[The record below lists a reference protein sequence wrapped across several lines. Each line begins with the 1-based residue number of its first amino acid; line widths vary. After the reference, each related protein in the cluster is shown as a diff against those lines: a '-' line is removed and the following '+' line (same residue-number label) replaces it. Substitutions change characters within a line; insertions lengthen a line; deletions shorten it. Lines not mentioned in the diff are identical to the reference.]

1 MRSTIST
8 WRGVAATFLLAA
20 AIGGAGCKDEGIAT
34 LEGIKTKACACK
46 DVACLEEV
54 QKDLAAAA
62 NKKTRD
68 MDKATKIAGEIAEC
82 MMKVTA
88 AGAPAAAPA
97 DPAAAPAG
105 EAKPADPAAA
115 PADPAAAP
123 AGEAKPADPAAAPA
137 PGEAKPAEP
146 APAGDKPADTK

>member
-1 MRSTIST
+1 MRSTISI

-88 AGAPAAAPA
+88 AGAPAADPAGEAKPADPAGAPA

-105 EAKPADPAAA
+105 EAKPADP
-115 PADPAAAP
+115 
-123 AGEAKPADPAAAPA
+123 AAPA

>member
-1 MRSTIST
+1 MRTTIVS
-8 WRGVAATFLLAA
+8 WRGVAATFVLAA
-20 AIGGAGCKDEGIAT
+20 AFAGAGCKDEGIET

-68 MDKATKIAGEIAEC
+68 MDKATKIASDIAEC

-88 AGAPAAAPA
+88 GGAPAP
-97 DPAAAPAG
+97 DS
-105 EAKPADPAAA
+105 AKPADPAAA
-115 PADPAAAP
+115 PADPAAP
-123 AGEAKPADPAAAPA
+123 TPPGPEGAKPADPAAPA
-137 PGEAKPAEP
+137 PDGTKPAEP
-146 APAGDKPADTK
+146 APGDKPAEPATK

>member
-1 MRSTIST
+1 MRTTIAS
-8 WRGVAATFLLAA
+8 WRGAAATFLMAA
-20 AIGGAGCKDEGIAT
+20 ALVGAGCKDEGIET

-68 MDKATKIAGEIAEC
+68 MDKATKIASDIAEC

-88 AGAPAAAPA
+88 AGTPAPEA
-97 DPAAAPAG
+97 
-105 EAKPADPAAA
+105 AKPADPAAP
-115 PADPAAAP
+115 PADPAAPAP
-123 AGEAKPADPAAAPA
+123 APEGAKPTDPAAPA
-137 PGEAKPAEP
+137 PTGDKPAEP
-146 APAGDKPADTK
+146 APGDKPAEPATK

>member
-1 MRSTIST
+1 MRTTIVS
-8 WRGVAATFLLAA
+8 WRGVAATFFLAA
-20 AIGGAGCKDEGIAT
+20 AFAGAGCKDEGIET

-68 MDKATKIAGEIAEC
+68 MDKATKIAGDIAEC

-88 AGAPAAAPA
+88 AGAPAPDGAKPAEPTAPPPDPAAPA
-97 DPAAAPAG
+97 PAPEGAKPTDPVAPAPEG
-105 EAKPADPAAA
+105 AKPADPA
-115 PADPAAAP
+115 
-123 AGEAKPADPAAAPA
+123 
-137 PGEAKPAEP
+137 PGDKPAEP
-146 APAGDKPADTK
+146 ATK

>member
-1 MRSTIST
+1 MRTTIVS
-8 WRGVAATFLLAA
+8 WRGVAATFVLAA
-20 AIGGAGCKDEGIAT
+20 AFAGAGCKDEGIET

-68 MDKATKIAGEIAEC
+68 MDKATKIAGDIAEC

-88 AGAPAAAPA
+88 AGAPAPDGAKPAEPTAPPPDPAAPA
-97 DPAAAPAG
+97 PAPEGAKPTDPVAPAPEG
-105 EAKPADPAAA
+105 AKPADPA
-115 PADPAAAP
+115 
-123 AGEAKPADPAAAPA
+123 
-137 PGEAKPAEP
+137 PGDKPAEP
-146 APAGDKPADTK
+146 ATK

>member
-20 AIGGAGCKDEGIAT
+20 AIAGAGCKDEGIAT

-88 AGAPAAAPA
+88 AGAPAA
-97 DPAAAPAG
+97 
-105 EAKPADPAAA
+105 
-115 PADPAAAP
+115 DPAAAP